1 MSKTRNPDALIRI
14 EDAIKVL
21 CRKTCHPGV
30 LCPDNYCVEMWDE
43 FEDVERVDAV
53 PVVRCKDCK
62 WYGYYSCEM
71 GGNNWMRDGNGFCD
85 RGVRKDGEHHDAV

>member
-1 MSKTRNPDALIRI
+1 MRLIDA
-14 EDAIKVL
+14 DVL
-21 CRKTCHPGV
+21 YATLKQRDKQLTGLFGDLGGAASGAAKLV
-30 LCPDNYCVEMWDE
+30 LVQPT
-43 FEDVERVDAV
+43 VDAV

-85 RGVRKDGEHHDAV
+85 RGERKGR